1 MFNNWNKS
9 DVLIFLSLV
18 YSAKKNFLVDPGEL
32 CSSQGLNYHES
43 LSLSLLLFNAL
54 SSVDN
59 HAPTNQ
65 KKTFHGPLYF
75 CMSCFVVTNI
85 SNTSDFIQTKN

>member
-43 LSLSLLLFNAL
+43 LSLSLPLFNAL
-54 SSVDN
+54 PSVDN

-65 KKTFHGPLYF
+65 KNIPWTTLFLHVLF
-75 CMSCFVVTNI
+75 CRYKYR
-85 SNTSDFIQTKN
+85 QHK